1 MCGLELK
8 LLLLPAKKQKK
19 LACTREIQVHKLRTK
34 VYSLKG
40 LTAMGTAASSS
51 WNTYFINRKLYFVP
65 GIDRIT
71 HNGTLLGY
79 CSCDSSQTLNDD
91 QFYSQ
96 TLNDDQ
102 LYWTSHICI
111 SFDHDAD
118 FQDYSN
124 IGNIFNWQFLCANCS
139 DYIQSLYQCFIQIR
153 KVVYKWLVFF
163 GFTVW
168 AKFKIN
174 LLPSFL

>member
-1 MCGLELK
+1 MCWLELK
-8 LLLLPAKKQKK
+8 LLLQPAKKQKTP
-19 LACTREIQVHKLRTK
+19 ACIREIQVHKLRTK

-51 WNTYFINRKLYFVP
+51 WNMYFINRKLHFVP
-65 GIDRIT
+65 RIDRIT

-79 CSCDSSQTLNDD
+79 CLCDS
-91 QFYSQ
+91 SQ

-111 SFDHDAD
+111 SFDHGAD

-124 IGNIFNWQFLCANCS
+124 IGNIFNWQFSCSNCS

-174 LLPSFL
+174 LLPSFV